1 MVDLQENMET
11 LLLKAEEY
19 LLIAK
24 LAADKVIE
32 QRYGEI
38 WRRNFATELRKQSE
52 LGRPAAFNRAAP

>member
-1 MVDLQENMET
+1 MVDLPENMET

-32 QRYGEI
+32 QRYEDL
-38 WRRNFATELRKQSE
+38 AQELRDRIAE
-52 LGRPAAFNRAAP
+52 AVGVGPAGDV